1 MTHEKADRT
10 EPHPQETIM
19 PDAMRALIVMGVSG
33 CGKST
38 VAEALCARTGIA
50 MLEGDTF
57 HPAHNV
63 EKMRAGIPLTDE
75 DRQGWLE
82 RLAQEATHHLATAQ
96 RVVLTCSAL
105 KRRYRETLRQG
116 IPKAGFLYL
125 ELTEAEAMERV
136 AHRTGHYM
144 PASLVHSQFHDLEPP
159 RDEARVLTVSAT
171 RPTADIVSE
180 VIDWWPQSPPQ

>member
-1 MTHEKADRT
+1 
-10 EPHPQETIM
+10 M
-19 PDAMRALIVMGVSG
+19 PDDMHALVVMGVAG

-38 VAEALCARTGIA
+38 VAQALCARIDAA
-50 MLEGDTF
+50 MIEGDQF

-82 RLAQEATHHLATAQ
+82 RLVREVNGRLRTTQ

-105 KRRYRETLRQG
+105 KRRYREALRQG
-116 IPKAGFLYL
+116 IPGLGFLFL
-125 ELTEAEAMERV
+125 ELSEAEARLRV
-136 AHRTGHYM
+136 SNRPGHFM
-144 PASLVHSQFHDLEPP
+144 PASLVHSQFQDLEPP

-171 RPTADIVSE
+171 RPPAEIVDE
-180 VIDWWPQSPPQ
+180 VVRWR